1 MNKRLIIIGVVTLV
15 AVFVAMG
22 SMFTVSETQQA
33 IVVRFGNPKHI
44 VQNPGLHFKVPF
56 IEDVRYLDKRL
67 LTLDIPAQEV
77 IAADQKRL
85 VVDAIA
91 RFRIVDPLLM
101 YTRVRTENGARQQL
115 NTVLISNIR
124 QVLGSEVFVTLLSGE
139 RAELMHRIRDNVNR
153 DARNYGIEIVD
164 VRIKRADLPAA
175 NSEAIFS
182 QMRTARERE
191 AREARAEGLEQA
203 VGIRARA
210 DRDRTILLAEA
221 RKKSEILRGEGE
233 GQAVKIFAD
242 AFSTD
247 EDFFEF
253 YRSMQAYK
261 KALGNDDTTLILS
274 PDSEFFKFF
283 RSMDP
288 GKGSRR

>member
-67 LTLDIPAQEV
+67 LNLDIPAQEV

>member
-67 LTLDIPAQEV
+67 LNLDIPAQEV

-115 NTVLISNIR
+115 NTVLVSNIR

-175 NSEAIFS
+175 NSEAIYS

-191 AREARAEGLEQA
+191 AREARAEGAEQA

-242 AFSTD
+242 AFGID

-283 RSMDP
+283 NSMA
-288 GKGSRR
+288 GKGERR

>member
-1 MNKRLIIIGVVTLV
+1 MSKNKILLAVAAFALV
-15 AVFVAMG
+15 ILAGG
-22 SMFTVSETQQA
+22 SVFTVTETQQA
-33 IVVRFGNPKHI
+33 IVVQFGNPQRI
-44 VQNPGLHFKVPF
+44 VQDPGLHFKIPF
-56 IEDVRYLDKRL
+56 IQDVRYLDKRIL
-67 LTLDIPAQEV
+67 NLDIPAQEV

-91 RFRIVDPLLM
+91 RFRITDPLLM

-115 NTVLISNIR
+115 NTVLVSNIR

-139 RAELMHRIRDNVNR
+139 RATLMHRIRDNVNR

-191 AREARAEGLEQA
+191 AREARAEGAEQA

-242 AFSTD
+242 AFGTD

-261 KALGNDDTTLILS
+261 KALGNEDTTLVLS

-283 RSMDP
+283 GSMDA
-288 GKGSRR
+288 SRRARR